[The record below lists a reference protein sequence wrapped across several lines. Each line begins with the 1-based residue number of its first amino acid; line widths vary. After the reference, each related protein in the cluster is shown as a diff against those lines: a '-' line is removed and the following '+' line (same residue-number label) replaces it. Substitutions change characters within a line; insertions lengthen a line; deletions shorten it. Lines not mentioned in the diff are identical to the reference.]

1 MVGDLIGGKL
11 ADVGID
17 LDFDGAI
24 SSLARETRFQ
34 VAEADR
40 SGVVA

>member
-1 MVGDLIGGKL
+1 MVGDFMGRKL
-11 ADVGID
+11 AYVGID
-17 LDFDGAI
+17 LDFAGAI
-24 SSLARETRFQ
+24 PSLARETRFQ